1 MKMAKMYL
9 HLLLCF
15 TLIVGLGSCNPDE
28 TAKDL
33 SIDNGKIKL
42 TFDPENGSLV
52 EFVDLLHGYEFLD
65 ENKTRELPWQINY
78 NRSEGLIDTSPDF
91 EYSKPDPLTLVLKW
105 GNLEGESS
113 KELVITAVVRLDK
126 DKALSYWKISLDGT
140 QGKKINS
147 VVFPKISGFKD
158 LGQEKLAIP
167 NIMGELISDPR
178 GILSA
183 KETEEKRMD
192 WIYPDNLSLQCL
204 ALYNDDK
211 VGLYLAANDTLT
223 FRKGFS
229 FELDKSNNLTY
240 QMSNYPSFDANV
252 NSYSQSYEAVIGS
265 FKGDWIT
272 AAEIYREWGS
282 QQEWAAKSRF
292 KNGLNSDWLDETALW
307 VWNRGRSDNV
317 LLPAAELKQ
326 RLGLPVNVFWHWW
339 HGASYD
345 EGFPEYFPP
354 REGGEPFIKAMDL
367 AQQKGVHSIVYMN
380 SFQWGDSTES
390 WKTENASVHA
400 VKDINGNLRSHVYNI
415 FTGNSLTNMCMATQF
430 WKDKYTSLSESA
442 VNVYGT
448 NGVYMD
454 QACMS
459 RMCYDKSHGHEI
471 GGGNYWFKNFA
482 MLTDQIR
489 SKISVDRQPI
499 LAGEHCNE
507 SWMPYLDLFLTLQV
521 SRERYSGV
529 GQWEVI
535 PFFQAVYHEYA
546 ITYGN
551 YSSLVT
557 PPYDELWPK
566 EFEPENQE
574 QPLDP
579 MFNKQFLMEQARS
592 YVWGL
597 QPTISNY
604 HSFLDN
610 QRKEEI
616 DYLMAIAR
624 VRYKGLK
631 YLLYGEF
638 LRPPNMEVPEE
649 ELDISKLSIY
659 AGREGKSVTAYKK
672 KYPLVYSG
680 AWKAD
685 DGSIGIPLTSISE
698 NDIQIN
704 FTVNSNDYKLRD
716 SGKVFI
722 TTSGGTK
729 LLSSY
734 EGGEIQV
741 EYKLLPREVCLVEI
755 VPSS

>member
-1 MKMAKMYL
+1 MVKMYFQI
-9 HLLLCF
+9 LLGF
-15 TLIVGLGSCNPDE
+15 TLIVGLGSCSFNE

-33 SIDNGKIKL
+33 SLDNGKIKL
-42 TFDPENGSLV
+42 TFSPDNGSLV
-52 EFVDLLHGYEFLD
+52 EFFDLVHGYEFLAED
-65 ENKTRELPWQINY
+65 KTRELPWEINF
-78 NRSEGLIDTSPDF
+78 NQSQDHINAPLNF
-91 EYSKPDPLTLVLKW
+91 EYSRPDPLTLVLKW
-105 GNLEGESS
+105 GDFEGESN
-113 KELVITAVVRLDK
+113 KQLTITAAITLDK

-140 QGKKINS
+140 QGKEINS
-147 VVFPKISGFKD
+147 VVFPKINGFKD

-167 NIMGELISDPR
+167 NIMGELVSDPR
-178 GILSA
+178 GILSV

-204 ALYNDDK
+204 ALYNQDK
-211 VGLYLAANDTLT
+211 IGLYLAANDTLT

-229 FELDKSNNLTY
+229 FDLDKSNNLTY
-240 QMSNYPSFDANV
+240 EMSNYPSFDAKI
-252 NSYSQSYEAVIGS
+252 NSYSPSYEAVIGS
-265 FKGDWIT
+265 FKGDWIS

-282 QQEWAAKSRF
+282 KQEWASKSRF
-292 KNGLNSDWLDETALW
+292 KKGLNSDWLDETALW

-390 WKTENASVHA
+390 WETENASVYA
-400 VKDINGNLRSHVYNI
+400 VKDINGNLRSHAYNI

-442 VNVYGT
+442 VNIYGT

-459 RMCYDKSHGHEI
+459 RMCYDKSHGHKI

-482 MLTDQIR
+482 MLTNQIR
-489 SKISVDRQPI
+489 SKISDDTQPI

-574 QPLDP
+574 QPLDA

-638 LRPPNMEVPEE
+638 LRPPNIEVPEE

-659 AGREGKSVTAYKK
+659 AGRDGKSVTAYKK
-672 KYPLVYSG
+672 KYPLVYSA

-685 DGSIGIPLTSISE
+685 DGRIGIPLTSISE

-704 FTVNSNDYKLRD
+704 FTVNSIDYKMRD

-722 TTSGGTK
+722 TTVKGTK

-734 EGGEIQV
+734 KGGEIQI